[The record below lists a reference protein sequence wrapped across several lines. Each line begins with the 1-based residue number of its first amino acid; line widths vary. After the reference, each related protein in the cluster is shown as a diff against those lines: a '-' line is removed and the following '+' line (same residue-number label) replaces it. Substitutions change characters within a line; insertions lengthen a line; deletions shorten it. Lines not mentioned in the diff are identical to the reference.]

1 MKTQDVKVL
10 GFTILIIIHNPK
22 FVMGKLKR
30 VSCHLDKKIQQNDA
44 EIQLVQVISISISWG
59 LSVIVCDFKK

>member
-1 MKTQDVKVL
+1 
-10 GFTILIIIHNPK
+10 
-22 FVMGKLKR
+22 MGKLKR
-30 VSCHLDKKIQQNDA
+30 VSCHLDKKIQQNVA